1 MFTGSVV
8 GAKYAATVRAKT
20 KPTTTLFI
28 VCSFISLM
36 IKYCFTQK
44 SGTIVAPHSVSC
56 ANQVIRT

>member
-28 VCSFISLM
+28 VCSFVSLRLN
-36 IKYCFTQK
+36 IALRKRA
-44 SGTIVAPHSVSC
+44 AP
-56 ANQVIRT
+56 